1 MKKLEETEPR
11 FIADA
16 HLGKLARHL
25 RFAGCDTLL
34 FREGSD
40 RELKRIAAAQ
50 LRILLTRDRGIP
62 EGGTPIVVHVHAVG
76 LREQLIELSRRFL
89 LRDCFRP
96 FSRCMVCNTPLRSVS
111 RDTVRDRVPPAV
123 IEHFKKFKECPGCG
137 RIYWKG
143 DHYRRMLREWESIFT
158 SATDRC
164 GPGSCAGSNPDGSTP
179 P

>member
-1 MKKLEETEPR
+1 MKKIVERAPG

-40 RELKRIAAAQ
+40 RELMRIAAAES
-50 LRILLTRDRGIP
+50 RILLTRDRGIP
-62 EGGTPIVVHVHAVG
+62 EEGTPIVVRLHSPK
-76 LREQLIELSRRFL
+76 LREQLIELSRRFPL
-89 LRDCFRP
+89 HECFCP
-96 FSRCMVCNTPLRSVS
+96 FCRCMVCNTPLRSVS
-111 RDTVRDRVPPAV
+111 RDAVRGRVPPAV
-123 IEHFKKFKECPGCG
+123 AEDFHAFKECPGCG

-143 DHYRRMLREWESIFT
+143 DHYRRMLREWEEIFAA
-158 SATDRC
+158 ATDRC
-164 GPGSCAGSNPDGSTP
+164 APGSCAESNPDGSTP

>member
-1 MKKLEETEPR
+1 MKKIEETEPR

-50 LRILLTRDRGIP
+50 SRILLTRDRGIP
-62 EGGTPIVVHVHAVG
+62 EGGTPIVVHLHSPE
-76 LREQLIELSRRFL
+76 LREQLIELSRRFPL
-89 LRDCFRP
+89 HDCFRP
-96 FSRCMVCNTPLRSVS
+96 FSRCMVCNTPLHSVS
-111 RDTVRDRVPPAV
+111 RDAVRDRIPPAV
-123 IEHFKKFKECPGCG
+123 AEHFNTFKECPGCG

-143 DHYRRMLREWESIFT
+143 DHYRRMLREWESIFS

-164 GPGSCAGSNPDGSTP
+164 DPGSFAGSNPDGSTP

>member
-1 MKKLEETEPR
+1 MEETEPR

-40 RELKRIAAAQ
+40 RELKRIAAAES
-50 LRILLTRDRGIP
+50 RILLTRDRGIRE
-62 EGGTPIVVHVHAVG
+62 EGIPIVIQLHSPE
-76 LREQLIELSRRFL
+76 LREQLIQLDRRFS
-89 LRDCFRP
+89 LRECFRP
-96 FSRCMVCNTPLRSVS
+96 FSRCMVCNTPLRSLS
-111 RDTVRDRVPPAV
+111 RDTVRDRVPSAV
-123 IEHFKKFKECPGCG
+123 AEHFTDFRECPGCG

-143 DHYRRMLREWESIFT
+143 DHYRRMLREWEGIFA

-164 GPGSCAGSNPDGSTP
+164 APGFCAGSNPDESTP